1 MSAYFMTVRTSC
13 VADRKAENRYIR
25 LEEAAVPDCAQ
36 VGLIKYF
43 VSLQAVDF
51 YALIVRYR
59 YACVVLVE
67 SQI

>member
-1 MSAYFMTVRTSC
+1 MSAYLVTVRTTY
-13 VADRKAENRYIR
+13 VAARQAGNRYIR

-43 VSLQAVDF
+43 VSLQAVDS
-51 YALIVRYR
+51 YALIIGYR